1 MLRWHSRLS
10 MATDGSGQ
18 LPIEGELVRL
28 RDVELA
34 DAELVDWLN
43 DHKDAGGFND
53 FGLPRQPTPRDAL
66 ARGPL
71 RNDWNGTLIIE
82 RLDGQPVGTVQW
94 RAVHYGPPDDSRAW
108 NIGIE
113 IEPSARGQGLGAD
126 AQRLLAAWLFAATDA
141 NRVEAQTDVDNV
153 AEQRSL
159 DKAGFVREGVNR
171 GAQFRQGAF
180 HDLVMYSRLRSD

>member
-1 MLRWHSRLS
+1 
-10 MATDGSGQ
+10 MADH
-18 LPIEGELVRL
+18 LPVEGAHVRL

-43 DHKDAGGFND
+43 DQKDIGGFND
-53 FGLPRQPTPRDAL
+53 FGLPPTPTPRDAL

-71 RNDWNGTLIIE
+71 RNDHNGTLIIE
-82 RLDGQPVGTVQW
+82 RLNSEPVGTVQW

-113 IEPSARGQGLGAD
+113 IRPSARGQGLGAE
-126 AQRLLAAWLFAATDA
+126 AQRLLAEWLFASTNA
-141 NRVEAQTDVDNV
+141 NRVEAQTDIDNV
-153 AEQRSL
+153 PEQRSL
-159 DKAGFVREGVNR
+159 EKAGFRREGVNR
-171 GAQFRQGAF
+171 GTQFRAGEF

>member
-1 MLRWHSRLS
+1 
-10 MATDGSGQ
+10 MARQ
-18 LPIEGELVRL
+18 LPVAGELVRL

-43 DHKDAGGFND
+43 DQKDVGGFND
-53 FGLPRQPTPRDAL
+53 FGLPRIPTPRDAL

-71 RNDWNGTLIIE
+71 RNDHNGTLIIE
-82 RLDGQPVGTVQW
+82 RLNDEPVGTVQW

-113 IEPSARGQGLGAD
+113 IRPSARGQGLGAE
-126 AQRLLAAWLFAATDA
+126 AQRLLADWLFATTNA
-141 NRVEAQTDVDNV
+141 NRVEAQTDIENV

-159 DKAGFVREGVNR
+159 AKAGFMREGVNR
-171 GAQFRQGAF
+171 GTQYRAGEF
-180 HDLVMYSRLRSD
+180 HDLVMYARVRSD

>member
-1 MLRWHSRLS
+1 
-10 MATDGSGQ
+10 MARK
-18 LPIEGELVRL
+18 LPVEGELVRL

-43 DHKDAGGFND
+43 DQKEVGGFND
-53 FGLPRQPTPRDAL
+53 FGLPNIPTPRDAL

-71 RNDWNGTLIIE
+71 RNDHNGTLLIE
-82 RLDGQPVGTVQW
+82 RLNGEPVGTVQW

-113 IEPSARGQGLGAD
+113 IRPSARGQGLGAD
-126 AQRLLAAWLFAATDA
+126 AQRLLADWLFTNTNA
-141 NRVEAQTDVDNV
+141 NRVEAQTDIENV

-159 DKAGFVREGVNR
+159 AKAGFMREGVNR
-171 GAQFRQGAF
+171 GSQFRAGGF

>member
-1 MLRWHSRLS
+1 
-10 MATDGSGQ
+10 MARQ
-18 LPIEGELVRL
+18 LPVAGELVRL

-43 DHKDAGGFND
+43 DQKDVGGFND
-53 FGLPRQPTPRDAL
+53 FGLPRIPTPRDAL

-71 RNDWNGTLIIE
+71 RNDHNGTLLIE
-82 RLDGQPVGTVQW
+82 RLNGEPVGTVQW

-113 IEPSARGQGLGAD
+113 IRPSARGQGLGAE
-126 AQRLLAAWLFAATDA
+126 AQRLLADWLFATTNA
-141 NRVEAQTDVDNV
+141 NRVEAQTDIENV

-159 DKAGFVREGVNR
+159 AKAGFMREGVNR
-171 GAQFRQGAF
+171 GTQYRAGEF
-180 HDLVMYSRLRSD
+180 HDLVMYARVRSD